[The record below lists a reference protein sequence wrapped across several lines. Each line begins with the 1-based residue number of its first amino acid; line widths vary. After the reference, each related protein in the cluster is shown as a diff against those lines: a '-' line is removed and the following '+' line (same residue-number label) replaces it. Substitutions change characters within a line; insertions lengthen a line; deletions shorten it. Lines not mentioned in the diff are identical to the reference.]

1 MLGFSKRGSIYACS
15 QVICAPGSIQACDKF
30 SAEVLALTKDEGGRH
45 TPFMTGYRPQ
55 FFFRTADIT
64 GNVTLPDGVEMAM
77 PGDNLEVDVE
87 LIYPTAM
94 QEGMT
99 FTIREGGRTVGAG
112 RITKVA

>member
-1 MLGFSKRGSIYACS
+1 MTGLSPPKLFCRKF
-15 QVICAPGSIQACDKF
+15 CAKTNF
-30 SAEVLALTKDEGGRH
+30 
-45 TPFMTGYRPQ
+45 FFTGYRPQ

>member
-1 MLGFSKRGSIYACS
+1 
-15 QVICAPGSIQACDKF
+15 
-30 SAEVLALTKDEGGRH
+30 
-45 TPFMTGYRPQ
+45 
-55 FFFRTADIT
+55 
-64 GNVTLPDGVEMAM
+64 MAM
-77 PGDNLEVDVE
+77 PGDNLEVLISFCFGNKLISFPKKCCPVQVDVE